1 MKNLGRYKDNLD
13 IPRKQDIDVVASRV
27 STNEDNIAM
36 LDSDMKTAQGD
47 ILTLKTNVTEV
58 TNALTSKQ
66 DKIVGG
72 ASTITDDNLTA
83 NRALV
88 SNSSGKVAVSAVTS
102 TELGYLDGVTSNV
115 QAQLDSKLSE
125 APVQSVNSKTGA
137 VTLTKADIGLGN
149 VDNVKQYSANN
160 PPPYPVT
167 SVNKKTGAVVL
178 DASDVNAVAK
188 TGDSMTGTLRVGSA
202 SLETNGYVTGTWFKT
217 TANTALSTK
226 PSKIAVI
233 NDGWIYSRTPEQ
245 IKNDIGLSNVDNV
258 KQYSTSN
265 PPPYPV
271 TSVNGQTGA
280 VTIESDVPENI
291 VRYYDVASTE
301 AVEGINADTL
311 EGHKASYFATA
322 SELSTINTTL
332 NSGLSAI
339 DTQVSELN
347 SGLST
352 ANSNISAL
360 QTAMN
365 DKVDKSGGTLEGA
378 LVAQRNTNY
387 ATAQVRNVI
396 ISPADPSGGSNGD
409 IWIKYTP

>member
-1 MKNLGRYKDNLD
+1 MKNLGLYKDNLD

-36 LDSDMKTAQGD
+36 LDSDMETAQGD

-72 ASTITDDNLTA
+72 ASTITDANLTA

-115 QAQLDSKLSE
+115 QTQLDSKLSE

-137 VTLTKADIGLGN
+137 VTLTKADIGLG
-149 VDNVKQYSANN
+149 
-160 PPPYPVT
+160 
-167 SVNKKTGAVVL
+167 
-178 DASDVNAVAK
+178 
-188 TGDSMTGTLRVGSA
+188 
-202 SLETNGYVTGTWFKT
+202 
-217 TANTALSTK
+217 
-226 PSKIAVI
+226 
-233 NDGWIYSRTPEQ
+233 
-245 IKNDIGLSNVDNV
+245 NVDNV

-291 VRYYDVASTE
+291 VRYYDVVSTE

-396 ISPADPSGGSNGD
+396 ISTADPSGGSNGD
-409 IWIKYTP
+409 IWIRYTP

>member
-36 LDSDMKTAQGD
+36 LDSDMETAQSD

-72 ASTITDDNLTA
+72 ASTITDDNLIA

-115 QAQLDSKLSE
+115 QTQLDSKLSE

-149 VDNVKQYSANN
+149 VDNVKQYSA
-160 PPPYPVT
+160 
-167 SVNKKTGAVVL
+167 
-178 DASDVNAVAK
+178 
-188 TGDSMTGTLRVGSA
+188 
-202 SLETNGYVTGTWFKT
+202 
-217 TANTALSTK
+217 
-226 PSKIAVI
+226 
-233 NDGWIYSRTPEQ
+233 
-245 IKNDIGLSNVDNV
+245 
-258 KQYSTSN
+258 SN

-291 VRYYDVASTE
+291 VRYYDVVSTE

-365 DKVDKSGGTLEGA
+365 DKVDRSGGTLEGA

-396 ISPADPSGGSNGD
+396 ISTADPSGGSNGD

>member
-1 MKNLGRYKDNLD
+1 MKNLGLYKDNLD
-13 IPRKQDIDVVASRV
+13 IPRKQDIDAVASRV

-36 LDSDMKTAQGD
+36 LDSDMETAQSD
-47 ILTLKTNVTEV
+47 ITTLKTNVTEV
-58 TNALTSKQ
+58 TKALTSKQ

-72 ASTITDDNLTA
+72 ASTITEDNLTA

-88 SNSSGKVAVSAVTS
+88 SNSSGKVDVSGVTS
-102 TELGYLDGVTSNV
+102 TELSYLSGVTSNV
-115 QAQLDSKLSE
+115 QTQLDSKLSE
-125 APVQSVNSKTGA
+125 APVQSVNSKTGV
-137 VTLTKADIGLGN
+137 VTLTKA
-149 VDNVKQYSANN
+149 
-160 PPPYPVT
+160 
-167 SVNKKTGAVVL
+167 
-178 DASDVNAVAK
+178 
-188 TGDSMTGTLRVGSA
+188 
-202 SLETNGYVTGTWFKT
+202 
-217 TANTALSTK
+217 
-226 PSKIAVI
+226 
-233 NDGWIYSRTPEQ
+233 
-245 IKNDIGLSNVDNV
+245 DIGLSNVDNV

-291 VRYYDVASTE
+291 VRYYDVAPTE
-301 AVEGINADTL
+301 AVEGLNADTL

-322 SELSTINTTL
+322 SGLSATNAQVSTL
-332 NSGLSAI
+332 NSSLSTI
-339 DTQVSELN
+339 DTQVS
-347 SGLST
+347 T
-352 ANSNISAL
+352 ANNNISAL

-396 ISPADPSGGSNGD
+396 ISTADPSGGSNGD

>member
-1 MKNLGRYKDNLD
+1 MKNLGLYKDNLD

-36 LDSDMKTAQGD
+36 LDSDMETAQGD

-72 ASTITDDNLTA
+72 ASTITDANLTA

-115 QAQLDSKLSE
+115 QTQLDSKLSE
-125 APVQSVNSKTGA
+125 APVQSVNSKTGV
-137 VTLTKADIGLGN
+137 VTLTKADIGLG
-149 VDNVKQYSANN
+149 
-160 PPPYPVT
+160 
-167 SVNKKTGAVVL
+167 
-178 DASDVNAVAK
+178 
-188 TGDSMTGTLRVGSA
+188 
-202 SLETNGYVTGTWFKT
+202 
-217 TANTALSTK
+217 
-226 PSKIAVI
+226 
-233 NDGWIYSRTPEQ
+233 
-245 IKNDIGLSNVDNV
+245 NVDNV

-291 VRYYDVASTE
+291 VRYYDVVSTE

-347 SGLST
+347 SGLSI

-378 LVAQRNTNY
+378 LVAQRNANY

-396 ISPADPSGGSNGD
+396 ISTADPSGGSNGD
-409 IWIKYTP
+409 IWIRYTP

>member
-36 LDSDMKTAQGD
+36 LDSDMETAQGD

-72 ASTITDDNLTA
+72 ASTITEDNLTA
-83 NRALV
+83 NRVLV
-88 SNSSGKVAVSAVTS
+88 SNGSGKVGVSEVTS

-115 QAQLDSKLSE
+115 QTQLDSKLSE

-137 VTLTKADIGLGN
+137 VTLTKADIGLG
-149 VDNVKQYSANN
+149 
-160 PPPYPVT
+160 
-167 SVNKKTGAVVL
+167 
-178 DASDVNAVAK
+178 
-188 TGDSMTGTLRVGSA
+188 
-202 SLETNGYVTGTWFKT
+202 
-217 TANTALSTK
+217 
-226 PSKIAVI
+226 
-233 NDGWIYSRTPEQ
+233 
-245 IKNDIGLSNVDNV
+245 NVDNV

-291 VRYYDVASTE
+291 VRYYDVVSTE
-301 AVEGINADTL
+301 VVEGINADTL

-347 SGLST
+347 SSLST

-378 LVAQRNTNY
+378 SVAQRNTNY

-396 ISPADPSGGSNGD
+396 ISTADPSGGSNGD

>member
-1 MKNLGRYKDNLD
+1 MKNLGLYKDNLD
-13 IPRKQDIDVVASRV
+13 ISRKQDIDVVASRV

-36 LDSDMKTAQGD
+36 LDSDMETAQGD

-72 ASTITDDNLTA
+72 ASTITNDNLTA
-83 NRALV
+83 NRVLV
-88 SNSSGKVAVSAVTS
+88 SNGSGKVGVSEVTS

-115 QAQLDSKLSE
+115 QTQLDSKLSE

-149 VDNVKQYSANN
+149 VDNVKQYSA
-160 PPPYPVT
+160 
-167 SVNKKTGAVVL
+167 
-178 DASDVNAVAK
+178 
-188 TGDSMTGTLRVGSA
+188 
-202 SLETNGYVTGTWFKT
+202 
-217 TANTALSTK
+217 
-226 PSKIAVI
+226 
-233 NDGWIYSRTPEQ
+233 
-245 IKNDIGLSNVDNV
+245 
-258 KQYSTSN
+258 SN

-291 VRYYDVASTE
+291 VRYYDVVSTE

-365 DKVDKSGGTLEGA
+365 DKVDRSGGTLEGA

-396 ISPADPSGGSNGD
+396 ISTADPSGGSNGD

>member
-1 MKNLGRYKDNLD
+1 MKNLGLYKDNLD

-36 LDSDMKTAQGD
+36 LDSDMETAQGD

-72 ASTITDDNLTA
+72 ASTITDANLTA

-115 QAQLDSKLSE
+115 QTQLDSKLSE
-125 APVQSVNSKTGA
+125 APVQSVNSKTGV
-137 VTLTKADIGLGN
+137 VTLTKADIGLG
-149 VDNVKQYSANN
+149 
-160 PPPYPVT
+160 
-167 SVNKKTGAVVL
+167 
-178 DASDVNAVAK
+178 
-188 TGDSMTGTLRVGSA
+188 
-202 SLETNGYVTGTWFKT
+202 
-217 TANTALSTK
+217 
-226 PSKIAVI
+226 
-233 NDGWIYSRTPEQ
+233 
-245 IKNDIGLSNVDNV
+245 NVDNV

-322 SELSTINTTL
+322 SELSTVNTTL
-332 NSGLSAI
+332 NSGLSVI

-396 ISPADPSGGSNGD
+396 ISTADPSGGSNGD

>member
-36 LDSDMKTAQGD
+36 LDSDMKTARGD

-83 NRALV
+83 NRVLV
-88 SNSSGKVAVSAVTS
+88 SNSSGKVVVSAVTS

-115 QAQLDSKLSE
+115 QTQLDSKLSE

-137 VTLTKADIGLGN
+137 VTLTKADIGLG
-149 VDNVKQYSANN
+149 
-160 PPPYPVT
+160 
-167 SVNKKTGAVVL
+167 
-178 DASDVNAVAK
+178 
-188 TGDSMTGTLRVGSA
+188 
-202 SLETNGYVTGTWFKT
+202 
-217 TANTALSTK
+217 
-226 PSKIAVI
+226 
-233 NDGWIYSRTPEQ
+233 
-245 IKNDIGLSNVDNV
+245 NVDNV

-291 VRYYDVASTE
+291 VRYYDVALTE

-396 ISPADPSGGSNGD
+396 ISTADPSGGSNGD
-409 IWIKYTP
+409 IWIRYTP

>member
-1 MKNLGRYKDNLD
+1 MKNLGLYKDNLD

-36 LDSDMKTAQGD
+36 LDSDMETAQND
-47 ILTLKTNVTEV
+47 ITTLKTNVTEV

-83 NRALV
+83 NRVLV

-115 QAQLDSKLSE
+115 QTQLDSKLSE

-137 VTLTKADIGLGN
+137 VTLTKADIGLNN

-188 TGDSMTGTLRVGSA
+188 TGDSMTGTLTVGSA

-233 NDGWIYSRTPEQ
+233 NNGWIYSRTPEQ
-245 IKNDIGLSNVDNV
+245 IKNDIGLNNVDNV
-258 KQYSTSN
+258 KQYSISN

-280 VTIESDVPENI
+280 VTIDIPDSKSYYNKKYSGSLTTSGWVKQSNSLYYKQITIDGMTSSQYPIVMPVWTNNRTNEQLAWNSLNAEVESFDGY
-291 VRYYDVASTE
+291 VRFYAKAPITT
-301 AVEGINADTL
+301 AVGFVL
-311 EGHKASYFATA
+311 LFG
-322 SELSTINTTL
+322 
-332 NSGLSAI
+332 
-339 DTQVSELN
+339 
-347 SGLST
+347 
-352 ANSNISAL
+352 
-360 QTAMN
+360 
-365 DKVDKSGGTLEGA
+365 
-378 LVAQRNTNY
+378 
-387 ATAQVRNVI
+387 NV
-396 ISPADPSGGSNGD
+396 
-409 IWIKYTP
+409 

>member
-1 MKNLGRYKDNLD
+1 MKNLGLYKDNLD

-36 LDSDMKTAQGD
+36 LDSDMETAQGD

-58 TNALTSKQ
+58 TNALASKQ

-88 SNSSGKVAVSAVTS
+88 SNSSGKVDVSAVTS

-115 QAQLDSKLSE
+115 QTQLDSKLSE

-137 VTLTKADIGLGN
+137 VTLTKADIGLG
-149 VDNVKQYSANN
+149 
-160 PPPYPVT
+160 
-167 SVNKKTGAVVL
+167 
-178 DASDVNAVAK
+178 
-188 TGDSMTGTLRVGSA
+188 
-202 SLETNGYVTGTWFKT
+202 
-217 TANTALSTK
+217 
-226 PSKIAVI
+226 
-233 NDGWIYSRTPEQ
+233 
-245 IKNDIGLSNVDNV
+245 NVDNV

-291 VRYYDVASTE
+291 VRYYDVVSTE
-301 AVEGINADTL
+301 AVEGINVDTL

-396 ISPADPSGGSNGD
+396 ISTADPSGGSNGD

>member
-13 IPRKQDIDVVASRV
+13 IPRRQDIDVVASRV

-47 ILTLKTNVTEV
+47 ISTLKTNVTEV

-115 QAQLDSKLSE
+115 QTQLDSKLSE

-137 VTLTKADIGLGN
+137 VTLTKADIGLG
-149 VDNVKQYSANN
+149 
-160 PPPYPVT
+160 
-167 SVNKKTGAVVL
+167 
-178 DASDVNAVAK
+178 
-188 TGDSMTGTLRVGSA
+188 
-202 SLETNGYVTGTWFKT
+202 
-217 TANTALSTK
+217 
-226 PSKIAVI
+226 
-233 NDGWIYSRTPEQ
+233 
-245 IKNDIGLSNVDNV
+245 NVDNV

-291 VRYYDVASTE
+291 VRYYDVALTE

-396 ISPADPSGGSNGD
+396 ISTANPSGGSNGD
-409 IWIKYTP
+409 IWIRYTP

>member
-1 MKNLGRYKDNLD
+1 MKNLGLYKDNLD

-36 LDSDMKTAQGD
+36 LDSDMETAQGD

-115 QAQLDSKLSE
+115 QTQLDSKLSE

-149 VDNVKQYSANN
+149 VDNVKQYSA
-160 PPPYPVT
+160 
-167 SVNKKTGAVVL
+167 
-178 DASDVNAVAK
+178 
-188 TGDSMTGTLRVGSA
+188 
-202 SLETNGYVTGTWFKT
+202 
-217 TANTALSTK
+217 
-226 PSKIAVI
+226 
-233 NDGWIYSRTPEQ
+233 
-245 IKNDIGLSNVDNV
+245 
-258 KQYSTSN
+258 SN

-280 VTIESDVPENI
+280 VTIESNVPENI
-291 VRYYDVASTE
+291 VRYYDVALTE

-311 EGHKASYFATA
+311 EGHRASYFATA
-322 SELSTINTTL
+322 SGLSTINTTL

-360 QTAMN
+360 QTTMN

-396 ISPADPSGGSNGD
+396 ISTADPSGGSNGD

>member
-27 STNEDNIAM
+27 STNEDNIAI
-36 LDSDMKTAQGD
+36 LDSDMKTAQDD
-47 ILTLKTNVTEV
+47 ILTLKTNVTAV

-66 DKIVGG
+66 DTVVGG
-72 ASTITDDNLTA
+72 ASTITENNLTA

-115 QAQLDSKLSE
+115 QTQLDSKLSE

-149 VDNVKQYSANN
+149 VDNVKQYS
-160 PPPYPVT
+160 
-167 SVNKKTGAVVL
+167 
-178 DASDVNAVAK
+178 
-188 TGDSMTGTLRVGSA
+188 
-202 SLETNGYVTGTWFKT
+202 
-217 TANTALSTK
+217 
-226 PSKIAVI
+226 
-233 NDGWIYSRTPEQ
+233 
-245 IKNDIGLSNVDNV
+245 
-258 KQYSTSN
+258 TSN

-280 VTIESDVPENI
+280 VTIESNVPENI

-301 AVEGINADTL
+301 AVEGINADML

-360 QTAMN
+360 QTEMN
-365 DKVDKSGGTLEGA
+365 DKVDKSGGALEGA

-396 ISPADPSGGSNGD
+396 ISTADPSGGSNGD
-409 IWIKYTP
+409 IWIRYTP

>member
-115 QAQLDSKLSE
+115 QTQLDSKLSE

-137 VTLTKADIGLGN
+137 VTLTKADIGLN
-149 VDNVKQYSANN
+149 
-160 PPPYPVT
+160 
-167 SVNKKTGAVVL
+167 
-178 DASDVNAVAK
+178 
-188 TGDSMTGTLRVGSA
+188 
-202 SLETNGYVTGTWFKT
+202 
-217 TANTALSTK
+217 
-226 PSKIAVI
+226 
-233 NDGWIYSRTPEQ
+233 
-245 IKNDIGLSNVDNV
+245 NVDNV
-258 KQYSTSN
+258 KQYSTLN

-291 VRYYDVASTE
+291 VRYYDVVSTE

-396 ISPADPSGGSNGD
+396 ISTADPSGGSNGD

>member
-1 MKNLGRYKDNLD
+1 MKNLGLYKDNLD

-36 LDSDMKTAQGD
+36 LDSDMETAQGD

-115 QAQLDSKLSE
+115 QTQLDSKLSE

-149 VDNVKQYSANN
+149 VDNVKQYS
-160 PPPYPVT
+160 
-167 SVNKKTGAVVL
+167 
-178 DASDVNAVAK
+178 
-188 TGDSMTGTLRVGSA
+188 
-202 SLETNGYVTGTWFKT
+202 
-217 TANTALSTK
+217 
-226 PSKIAVI
+226 
-233 NDGWIYSRTPEQ
+233 
-245 IKNDIGLSNVDNV
+245 
-258 KQYSTSN
+258 TSN

-280 VTIESDVPENI
+280 VTIDIPDSKSYYNKKYIGSLATSGWVKQSDSLYYKQVTIAGMTSSQYPIVMPVWTNNRANEQSAWNSLNAEVESFDGY
-291 VRYYDVASTE
+291 VRFYAKTPITT
-301 AVEGINADTL
+301 AVGFVL
-311 EGHKASYFATA
+311 LFG
-322 SELSTINTTL
+322 
-332 NSGLSAI
+332 
-339 DTQVSELN
+339 
-347 SGLST
+347 
-352 ANSNISAL
+352 
-360 QTAMN
+360 
-365 DKVDKSGGTLEGA
+365 
-378 LVAQRNTNY
+378 
-387 ATAQVRNVI
+387 NV
-396 ISPADPSGGSNGD
+396 
-409 IWIKYTP
+409 

>member
-36 LDSDMKTAQGD
+36 LDSDMETAQGD

-115 QAQLDSKLSE
+115 QTQLDSKLSE

-149 VDNVKQYSANN
+149 VDNVKQYSAN
-160 PPPYPVT
+160 
-167 SVNKKTGAVVL
+167 
-178 DASDVNAVAK
+178 
-188 TGDSMTGTLRVGSA
+188 
-202 SLETNGYVTGTWFKT
+202 
-217 TANTALSTK
+217 
-226 PSKIAVI
+226 
-233 NDGWIYSRTPEQ
+233 
-245 IKNDIGLSNVDNV
+245 
-258 KQYSTSN
+258 N

-332 NSGLSAI
+332 NSSLSAI

-396 ISPADPSGGSNGD
+396 ISTADPSGGSNGD
-409 IWIKYTP
+409 IWIRYTP

>member
-1 MKNLGRYKDNLD
+1 MKNLGLYKDNLD

-36 LDSDMKTAQGD
+36 LDSDMETAQGD

-115 QAQLDSKLSE
+115 QTQLDSKLSE

-137 VTLTKADIGLGN
+137 VTLTKADIGLG
-149 VDNVKQYSANN
+149 
-160 PPPYPVT
+160 
-167 SVNKKTGAVVL
+167 
-178 DASDVNAVAK
+178 
-188 TGDSMTGTLRVGSA
+188 
-202 SLETNGYVTGTWFKT
+202 
-217 TANTALSTK
+217 
-226 PSKIAVI
+226 
-233 NDGWIYSRTPEQ
+233 
-245 IKNDIGLSNVDNV
+245 NVDNV

-291 VRYYDVASTE
+291 VRYYDVVSTE

-387 ATAQVRNVI
+387 TTAQVRNVI
-396 ISPADPSGGSNGD
+396 ISTANPSGGSNGD

>member
-1 MKNLGRYKDNLD
+1 MKNLGLYKDNLD

-66 DKIVGG
+66 NKIVGG

-88 SNSSGKVAVSAVTS
+88 SNSSGKVVVSAVTS

-115 QAQLDSKLSE
+115 QTQLDSKLSE

-149 VDNVKQYSANN
+149 VDNVKQYS
-160 PPPYPVT
+160 
-167 SVNKKTGAVVL
+167 
-178 DASDVNAVAK
+178 
-188 TGDSMTGTLRVGSA
+188 
-202 SLETNGYVTGTWFKT
+202 
-217 TANTALSTK
+217 
-226 PSKIAVI
+226 
-233 NDGWIYSRTPEQ
+233 
-245 IKNDIGLSNVDNV
+245 
-258 KQYSTSN
+258 TSN

-280 VTIESDVPENI
+280 VTIESNVPENI

-301 AVEGINADTL
+301 DVEGINADTL

-396 ISPADPSGGSNGD
+396 ISTADPSGGSNGD
-409 IWIKYTP
+409 IWIRYTP

>member
-1 MKNLGRYKDNLD
+1 MKNLGLYKDNLD

-36 LDSDMKTAQGD
+36 LDSDMETAQGD

-58 TNALTSKQ
+58 TNTLTSKQ

-115 QAQLDSKLSE
+115 QTQLDSKLSE

-137 VTLTKADIGLGN
+137 VTLTKADIGLG
-149 VDNVKQYSANN
+149 
-160 PPPYPVT
+160 
-167 SVNKKTGAVVL
+167 
-178 DASDVNAVAK
+178 
-188 TGDSMTGTLRVGSA
+188 
-202 SLETNGYVTGTWFKT
+202 
-217 TANTALSTK
+217 
-226 PSKIAVI
+226 
-233 NDGWIYSRTPEQ
+233 
-245 IKNDIGLSNVDNV
+245 NVDNV

-291 VRYYDVASTE
+291 VRYYDVASIE
-301 AVEGINADTL
+301 AVEGINVDTL

-396 ISPADPSGGSNGD
+396 ISTANPSGGSNGD
-409 IWIKYTP
+409 IWIRYTP

>member
-1 MKNLGRYKDNLD
+1 MKNLGLYKDNLD
-13 IPRKQDIDVVASRV
+13 IPRKQDIDAVASRV

-36 LDSDMKTAQGD
+36 LDSDMETAQSD
-47 ILTLKTNVTEV
+47 IATLKTNVTEV

-66 DKIVGG
+66 DTVVGG
-72 ASTITDDNLTA
+72 ASTITEDNLTA

-115 QAQLDSKLSE
+115 QTQLNSKLSE
-125 APVQSVNSKTGA
+125 APVQSVNNKTGA
-137 VTLTKADIGLGN
+137 VALTKA
-149 VDNVKQYSANN
+149 
-160 PPPYPVT
+160 
-167 SVNKKTGAVVL
+167 
-178 DASDVNAVAK
+178 
-188 TGDSMTGTLRVGSA
+188 
-202 SLETNGYVTGTWFKT
+202 
-217 TANTALSTK
+217 
-226 PSKIAVI
+226 
-233 NDGWIYSRTPEQ
+233 
-245 IKNDIGLSNVDNV
+245 DIGLSNVDNV

-291 VRYYDVASTE
+291 VRYYDVAPTE
-301 AVEGINADTL
+301 AVEGLNADTL
-311 EGHKASYFATA
+311 EGHSASYFATA
-322 SELSTINTTL
+322 SGLSNTNAQVSTL
-332 NSGLSAI
+332 NSSLSTI
-339 DTQVSELN
+339 DTQVS
-347 SGLST
+347 T
-352 ANSNISAL
+352 ANNNISAL

-396 ISPADPSGGSNGD
+396 ISTADPSGGSNGD
-409 IWIKYTP
+409 IWIRYTP

>member
-1 MKNLGRYKDNLD
+1 MKNLGLYKDNLD
-13 IPRKQDIDVVASRV
+13 IPRKQDIDAVASRV

-36 LDSDMKTAQGD
+36 LDSDMETAQSD
-47 ILTLKTNVTEV
+47 IATLKTNVTEV

-66 DKIVGG
+66 DTVVGG
-72 ASTITDDNLTA
+72 ASTITEDNLTA

-115 QAQLDSKLSE
+115 QTQLNSKLSE
-125 APVQSVNSKTGA
+125 APVQSVNNKTGA
-137 VTLTKADIGLGN
+137 VALTKA
-149 VDNVKQYSANN
+149 
-160 PPPYPVT
+160 
-167 SVNKKTGAVVL
+167 
-178 DASDVNAVAK
+178 
-188 TGDSMTGTLRVGSA
+188 
-202 SLETNGYVTGTWFKT
+202 
-217 TANTALSTK
+217 
-226 PSKIAVI
+226 
-233 NDGWIYSRTPEQ
+233 
-245 IKNDIGLSNVDNV
+245 DIGLSNVDNV

-291 VRYYDVASTE
+291 VRYYDVAPTE

-322 SELSTINTTL
+322 SGLSATNAQVSTL
-332 NSGLSAI
+332 NSSLSTI
-339 DTQVSELN
+339 DTQVS
-347 SGLST
+347 T
-352 ANSNISAL
+352 ANNDISAL

-387 ATAQVRNVI
+387 ASAQVRNVI
-396 ISPADPSGGSNGD
+396 ISTADPSGGSNGD